1 MTNTAFS
8 SKSQSINSV
17 HFWSAISPL
26 HYGKPQRARSVYE
39 RASSF
44 LSGRNTQH
52 SAVDKQPSGLFLK
65 TKHTSKGSALQA
77 QELSPLLPFPFW
89 GPSKA
94 SAKTAVLQNVEA
106 AHASGSGY
114 SFPCHPFMNHT
125 ATTHI
130 LASTSGP
137 CICHM
142 LLHIWP
148 LLYFLWLSILLG
160 LVGWR
165 GESRSI
171 FLRGRETMYFSLFFF
186 FGNLYFGPFPALPS
200 TLHVCI

>member
-8 SKSQSINSV
+8 SKSQSVNFV

-26 HYGKPQRARSVYE
+26 QCGKPRRARSVYE
-39 RASSF
+39 WASSF
-44 LSGRNTQH
+44 LSGWNTQH

-94 SAKTAVLQNVEA
+94 SAKTAVVQNVEA
-106 AHASGSGY
+106 SHASGSGY

-137 CICHM
+137 SYACCIFGPCC
-142 LLHIWP
+142 ISSD
-148 LLYFLWLSILLG
+148 Y
-160 LVGWR
+160 
-165 GESRSI
+165 
-171 FLRGRETMYFSLFFF
+171 LFFWDWWDGEGRAGQYSSEAEKQCIF
-186 FGNLYFGPFPALPS
+186 TLLFLAIYILDPFQHYPLPFMCAFS
-200 TLHVCI
+200 